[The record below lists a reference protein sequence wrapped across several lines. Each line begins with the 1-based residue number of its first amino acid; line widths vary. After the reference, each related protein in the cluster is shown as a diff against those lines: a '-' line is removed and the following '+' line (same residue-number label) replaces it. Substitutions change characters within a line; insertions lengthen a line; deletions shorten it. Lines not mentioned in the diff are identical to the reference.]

1 MKKYLLYLFK
11 ILASAGITFLL
22 LKSTGDARQAV
33 CAVGGLITWYCLSEG
48 E

>member
-1 MKKYLLYLFK
+1 MKKHLLYIFNM
-11 ILASAGITFLL
+11 LAAVAITFLL
-22 LKSTGDARQAV
+22 LKSTSDARQAV